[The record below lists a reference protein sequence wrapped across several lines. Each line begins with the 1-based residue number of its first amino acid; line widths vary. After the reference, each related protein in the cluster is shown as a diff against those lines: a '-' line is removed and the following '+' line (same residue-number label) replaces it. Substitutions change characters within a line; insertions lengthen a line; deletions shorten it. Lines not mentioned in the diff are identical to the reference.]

1 MSSSDLAE
9 SAEAAPVVTISL
21 VTFNGLR
28 WLPGCIASL
37 CSQQLTDFE
46 LLIIDNASTD
56 GSANWLRQL
65 AGQDDRTV
73 LTESHMNLGFAKAH
87 NRHLLVARGDF
98 VLLLNQDVELDPGF
112 LGHAVSAFDGRPTIA
127 AVQPRLR
134 RLAAP
139 GERTDVLDSTGLVMH
154 RDRRVVSRRQGH
166 REGPADL
173 IAGPVWG
180 ADGPAPIYRRDA
192 LLDARLP
199 SSNGGSEVLDEDFF
213 MYKEDVD
220 LAWRLR
226 LLGWQSWYQPG
237 ALAWHGRTGGP
248 GRTLLE
254 IARTSQSIP
263 AWIKDISWRNQRLMQ
278 IKNEPVDELVRD
290 LPWIAAR
297 EALSLAFLAIAD
309 RRRLRSVGGL
319 LVHLAGAFRKRRG
332 LMRER
337 ARRVGETRRLA
348 SHDRSFWPRR

>member
-1 MSSSDLAE
+1 M
-9 SAEAAPVVTISL
+9 VTISL

-37 CSQQLTDFE
+37 FSQQLTDFE

-65 AGQDDRTV
+65 AGQDDRIV
-73 LTESHMNLGFAKAH
+73 LTESRMNLGFAKAH

-199 SSNGGSEVLDEDFF
+199 SSEGGPEVLDEDFF

-237 ALAWHGRTGGP
+237 ALAWHARSALGSRGP
-248 GRTLLE
+248 SPRE
-254 IARTSQSIP
+254 IAKASLGAPPWVR
-263 AWIKDISWRNQRLMQ
+263 ALSWRNQRLMQ
-278 IKNEPVDELVRD
+278 LKNERATEVARYLGP
-290 LPWIAAR
+290 IAAR
-297 EALSLAFLAIAD
+297 ELLSLGFMVIAD
-309 RRRLRSVGGL
+309 RPRLRSLPELGRML
-319 LVHLAGAFRKRRG
+319 PRAARKRRVLLYKLKRTASATG
-332 LMRER
+332 GSKRAGRRRPFDGARDIRPLFGR
-337 ARRVGETRRLA
+337 AR
-348 SHDRSFWPRR
+348 